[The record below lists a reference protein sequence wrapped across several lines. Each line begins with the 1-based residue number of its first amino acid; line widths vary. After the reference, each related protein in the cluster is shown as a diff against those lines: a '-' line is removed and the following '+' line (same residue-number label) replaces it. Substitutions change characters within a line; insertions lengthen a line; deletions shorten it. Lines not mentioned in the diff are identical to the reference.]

1 MSGTKRKEPPELK
14 ELCHDALA
22 EGVLMKHDGLPESW
36 LAMFKE
42 HPAAWKQLQEAVL
55 APDGRYAYD
64 GRGFTEESTVF
75 VYWCTR
81 PYNHE
86 HRYHREIY
94 SQFVAPATGLPKW
107 LFILLAAYLELW
119 GFYPEED
126 GSTHPVDA
134 MGSYEFVFKHP
145 EDVAEVWKGI
155 CERLP
160 EDKDDCKAIKLLHN
174 MFVALDAEAGV
185 GLYVELESK
194 LSVDVVEIALD
205 LEGTI
210 RSNRDAVADVITEAL
225 YNPTLLNANAV
236 SKIEKAHEKANRVAN
251 YFRAPALSLHFDYE
265 RWNRARPPYN

>member
-1 MSGTKRKEPPELK
+1 MDTRRKAPTALV
-14 ELCHDALA
+14 ELCHDTLA

-55 APDGRYAYD
+55 APDGRYAID

-86 HRYHREIY
+86 LRYHREIC
-94 SQFVAPATGLPKW
+94 SHFVAPAAGLPKW
-107 LFILLAAYLELW
+107 LFILLDTWLALW
-119 GFYPEED
+119 PFHPYEGYYYPL
-126 GSTHPVDA
+126 DA
-134 MGSYEFVFKHP
+134 MGSYGFVFKHP
-145 EDVAEVWKGI
+145 EDVADVWKGI

-160 EDKDDCKAIKLLHN
+160 ENEDDCKAIKLLHD
-174 MFVALDAEAGV
+174 MFVALHAEAGG

-194 LSVDVVEIALD
+194 LSMGMAEIALD
-205 LEGTI
+205 LEGAI
-210 RSNRDAVADVITEAL
+210 KSNRDAVADVITEAL
-225 YNPTLLNANAV
+225 HSPALLNRIVMQRIEEAHKEANQ
-236 SKIEKAHEKANRVAN
+236 VAN

-265 RWNRARPPYN
+265 RWNLARPH